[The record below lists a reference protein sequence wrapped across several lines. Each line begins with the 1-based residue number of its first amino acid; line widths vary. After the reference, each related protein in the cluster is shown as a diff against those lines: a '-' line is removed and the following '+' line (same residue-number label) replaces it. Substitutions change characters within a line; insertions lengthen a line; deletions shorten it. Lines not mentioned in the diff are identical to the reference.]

1 MEQKYGIL
9 LGFYVGFWG
18 MLQLLTVKLVAVDMT
33 WLDPLIGSWFSLG
46 VLGFSYGS
54 FVHAFTFPCTDA
66 VAEVWGAKRARF
78 MVYLGFCMYA
88 LSTILVYVA
97 TKLPS
102 SESFQFH
109 DEYNAIFEGA
119 PRIVAGSMVATIFA
133 QLWDIFIF
141 EKIKKLT
148 GTRMLWLRNNL
159 STWGSQFL
167 DTVLFYTIAFYGIIP
182 NDILPG
188 IIIGGFILKIL
199 VAAIDTPMV
208 YLLVYWITGSFTA
221 RGDLEEKTAEESHV
235 SSEL

>member
-18 MLQLLTVKLVAVDMT
+18 MLQLLTVKLVEVDMS
-33 WLDPLIGSWFSLG
+33 WLGLG
-46 VLGFSYGS
+46 LLGFSYGS

-78 MVYLGFCMYA
+78 MVYLGFVMYA

-102 SESFQFH
+102 AANWAFH

-119 PRIVAGSMVATIFA
+119 PRVVAGSMVATIFA

-141 EKIKKLT
+141 EWIKKLT
-148 GTRMLWLRNNL
+148 GTKMLWLRNNL
-159 STWGSQFL
+159 STWGSQFF
-167 DTVLFYTIAFYGIIP
+167 DTILFYGIAFYGVIP
-182 NDILPG
+182 NDVLPG
-188 IIIGGFILKIL
+188 IVLGGFLLKIL

-208 YLLVYWITGSFTA
+208 YLLVYWLTGSFSA
-221 RGDLEEKTAEESHV
+221 KGDLEEKVDSPA
-235 SSEL
+235 